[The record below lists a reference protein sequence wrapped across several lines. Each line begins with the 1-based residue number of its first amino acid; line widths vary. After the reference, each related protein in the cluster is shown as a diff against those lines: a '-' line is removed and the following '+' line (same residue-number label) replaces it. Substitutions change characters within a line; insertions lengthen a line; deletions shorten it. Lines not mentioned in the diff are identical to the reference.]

1 MILEQLFQQ
10 KLMKAYTL
18 AQQQGFAVSI
28 SIVDASGLLR
38 QFIRME
44 DAVAGSID
52 VSIKKAR
59 TAALFG
65 MNSLDFGQMAQPGG
79 PIYSIESSNGGLI
92 SFGGGVVIY
101 HDDDHSLI
109 GAIGVAGATL
119 EADQTIAAVA
129 AA

>member
-10 KLMKAYTL
+10 ILMKAYTL

-52 VSIKKAR
+52 VSIKR
-59 TAALFG
+59 
-65 MNSLDFGQMAQPGG
+65 
-79 PIYSIESSNGGLI
+79 
-92 SFGGGVVIY
+92 
-101 HDDDHSLI
+101 
-109 GAIGVAGATL
+109 L
-119 EADQTIAAVA
+119 EQQHYLE
-129 AA
+129 